1 MTTIRIYILFI
12 LFVLLPGV
20 NSFGEVFNTSK
31 CFDLLCSPQYIDHL
45 KDDSRFAELCV
56 DSVFIANVAEINSNC
71 AASKLC
77 NLILKSTEIKM
88 IFLNAFSQFSIWIV

>member
-1 MTTIRIYILFI
+1 MSTIKIYILFI

-45 KDDSRFAELCV
+45 KDNSRFAQLCV

-77 NLILKSTEIKM
+77 NL
-88 IFLNAFSQFSIWIV
+88 